1 MDFTNTKRIS
11 VDYETNVQEPSIQ
24 QLQPVVDN
32 SDPLN
37 LYVGNP
43 ALRPAYVQN
52 LRMNFVAFNPS
63 SFMNFFAFMEGS
75 LTNNAISVSQSFSGD
90 GIRLSKPVN
99 VRETRR
105 LNGNVSFGFPLS
117 KIKSRFNVTGNIM
130 HQSGITVINDIENET
145 RQNTIGGRFRYE
157 YRYNDIFDMTA
168 GANISRQ
175 TALYESREQTDQL
188 YFNNSFMGETNL
200 TFLKHYTLS
209 SSFEYLA
216 YKNKTMNFQQSI
228 PLLNVSLSRY
238 LFKAKSGEVK
248 FAVNNILDKNLS
260 VSQVANINYFERQQ
274 TNNLGRYVML
284 SFLYSINKQLNPMGA
299 GRPRAGMIRIMR

>member
-1 MDFTNTKRIS
+1 
-11 VDYETNVQEPSIQ
+11 
-24 QLQPVVDN
+24 
-32 SDPLN
+32 
-37 LYVGNP
+37 
-43 ALRPAYVQN
+43 
-52 LRMNFVAFNPS
+52 
-63 SFMNFFAFMEGS
+63 
-75 LTNNAISVSQSFSGD
+75 
-90 GIRLSKPVN
+90 
-99 VRETRR
+99 
-105 LNGNVSFGFPLS
+105 
-117 KIKSRFNVTGNIM
+117 
-130 HQSGITVINDIENET
+130 
-145 RQNTIGGRFRYE
+145 
-157 YRYNDIFDMTA
+157 
-168 GANISRQ
+168 
-175 TALYESREQTDQL
+175 
-188 YFNNSFMGETNL
+188 MGETNL

-284 SFLYSINKQLNPMGA
+284 SLLYSINKQLNPMGA